1 MISLSLSL
9 LRCHKASRSFVDA
22 VDVWSVDE
30 TWWNWKPQQNRRNC
44 SRLCYQMRFGRTHII
59 ITDEL
64 RVLLHI
70 LLAELRNLRAPSLSL
85 SLSLS
90 LCLCAGA
97 AIKMDCGS
105 WRGDIKTK
113 FVAPWFSAIKWYSR
127 QWNQFRS
134 VHYTIRYDLIWL
146 ATIRF
151 AWHLMKTISIE
162 ISSSSGAAN
171 QKFHRI
177 MQIHVRRRV
186 AFEPFFDSG
195 PLRQLSDTRHITYR
209 IYGPILSS
217 TNHMHI
223 RFLRG
228 ATTPQGAIKTK
239 NTICLYGSLG

>member
-1 MISLSLSL
+1 MSYVYYYTYCWRNCAIWGPHVLPISLPLRLSLS
-9 LRCHKASRSFVDA
+9 V
-22 VDVWSVDE
+22 SVQG
-30 TWWNWKPQQNRRNC
+30 QQ
-44 SRLCYQMRFGRTHII
+44 LKWTVGH
-59 ITDEL
+59 
-64 RVLLHI
+64 
-70 LLAELRNLRAPSLSL
+70 
-85 SLSLS
+85 
-90 LCLCAGA
+90 G
-97 AIKMDCGS
+97 G
-105 WRGDIKTK
+105 GDIKTK